1 MRIDRILET
10 KEVAQYLQSRDLVT
24 QYWKIK
30 RYIILG
36 HLSSARLK
44 KREPK
49 EHEIWSFRINRK
61 FRAFAYLE
69 HSTLKVF
76 HIDDHQEGSC

>member
-1 MRIDRILET
+1 MKINRILET
-10 KEVAQYLQSRDLVT
+10 KEVAQYLRTRDIEA
-24 QYWKIK
+24 QYQKIK
-30 RYIILG
+30 KYIILG

-76 HIDDHQEGSC
+76 HIDDHQEGSR